1 MSIVANILR
10 KIYAPATPIGLF
22 SWWPTLNIFKS
33 EAIRQIDMQIG
44 YNTVHGVCNEVADYK
59 VYQSTSVNARNFQS
73 LSSARRSPKF
83 DRL

>member
-44 YNTVHGVCNEVADYK
+44 YNTVHGVCNEVAE
-59 VYQSTSVNARNFQS
+59 
-73 LSSARRSPKF
+73 
-83 DRL
+83 